1 MTNAMVIEN
10 KYILLIVGC
19 LNDIFQA
26 ELSSFGKSLIISRF
40 FFKDTSLKVTKEWSA
55 VALLVPC
62 LVWSYGIKL
71 NLIVTSLTLFNSKIK
86 LQEVLPQIS
95 VLRLSISNSE
105 MKLKLG
111 DSIMIFFCIC

>member
-40 FFKDTSLKVTKEWSA
+40 FFKDTSLKVTKE
-55 VALLVPC
+55 
-62 LVWSYGIKL
+62 
-71 NLIVTSLTLFNSKIK
+71 
-86 LQEVLPQIS
+86 
-95 VLRLSISNSE
+95 
-105 MKLKLG
+105 
-111 DSIMIFFCIC
+111 